1 MTTGTKLDAGNLRAE
16 NTVPPELE
24 YPAAAN
30 LIRRTSL
37 LIILCC
43 LLLSGCRSGTTNT
56 APTIELIRIPL
67 EDEGGTGKM
76 AAIEGR
82 VTGARPGQQIV
93 LFARSGAWYVQP
105 FTEQPFTKIQPD
117 STWRNS
123 THLGTEY
130 AAMLVEPEYRPP
142 AVTDVLPNRGGG
154 VIAVAVAPGEAKLL
168 LPVFWQTWWFRLLGG
183 LACLFALLAFHR
195 LRLRQLA
202 RQLNARFDERL
213 EERTRIAQDLH
224 DTLLQGFLSASMQL
238 YVAVEQLPED
248 SPAKSRLNQ
257 VHQLMGR
264 VIEEGRNT
272 VQGLRSITADSLD
285 LEQAFSRIPQEFA
298 GHNESGEQ
306 VRCRVTVKGRSRPLH
321 PIIRDEV
328 YRIGREALI
337 NAFRHSITKSIEVEL
352 KYSVRHLRVSIRDDG
367 DATENRAMPARREE
381 SMELARLLSE
391 RARRIGARLKVRS
404 LATAGTEIELSI
416 PSRAAYLNQSPRPH
430 RWLANLSPLRAMSRL
445 WKSKTEEDE

>member
-105 FTEQPFTKIQPD
+105 FTDQPFTKIQPD

-123 THLGTEY
+123 IHLGTEY
-130 AAMLVEPEYRPP
+130 AALLVEPGYLPP
-142 AVTDVLPNRGGG
+142 ARTDVLPGKSAT
-154 VIAVAVAPGEAKLL
+154 IVAVAITQGEVRMLV
-168 LPVFWQTWWFRLLGG
+168 PVFWQTWWFRLSGA
-183 LACLFALLAFHR
+183 LACLFALLAFHLIR
-195 LRLRQLA
+195 LRRLTR
-202 RQLNARFDERL
+202 RLNARFEARL
-213 EERTRIAQDLH
+213 AERTRITQEIQ

-238 YVAVEQLPED
+238 HVAIDQVSED
-248 SPAKSRLNQ
+248 SPAKPRLNHVQ
-257 VHQLMGR
+257 QLMGQ

-272 VQGLRSITADSLD
+272 IRGMRSSGDDSLD
-285 LEQAFSRIPQEFA
+285 LGRAFDRIRQEFA
-298 GHNESGEQ
+298 GQ
-306 VRCRVTVKGRSRPLH
+306 KPIDIRVVVEGRPRPLH

-328 YRIGREALI
+328 YGIGREAVV
-337 NAFRHSITKSIEVEL
+337 NAFRHSGAKSIEVEME
-352 KYSVRHLRVSIRDDG
+352 YTARRLRVLVRDDG
-367 DATENRAMPARREE
+367 RGIGAQTPRSRSDGRRG
-381 SMELARLLSE
+381 LSGMRE
-391 RARRIGARLKVRS
+391 RADGIGARLKVRS
-404 LATAGTEIELSI
+404 RAAAGTEVELSV
-416 PSRAAYLNQSPRPH
+416 PSRVAYLNQSPMRP
-430 RWLANLSPLRAMSRL
+430 P
-445 WKSKTEEDE
+445 K

>member
-1 MTTGTKLDAGNLRAE
+1 HFAVSFYLVDAIAANVRIAGPDNSSGFGDGAITTESQNDHGSSESGFSGRLAFSPIGTQALQELLGSKLLVLSQRTSGISLIESVTMPNISPAAVTFQAAAPSLAGIRPTTTIVVVLYYPVVVSEKHSISCCQRRGYPRIVRPGEMTTGTKLDAGNLRAE

-272 VQGLRSITADSLD
+272 VQGLRSI
-285 LEQAFSRIPQEFA
+285 
-298 GHNESGEQ
+298 
-306 VRCRVTVKGRSRPLH
+306 
-321 PIIRDEV
+321 
-328 YRIGREALI
+328 
-337 NAFRHSITKSIEVEL
+337 
-352 KYSVRHLRVSIRDDG
+352 
-367 DATENRAMPARREE
+367 
-381 SMELARLLSE
+381 
-391 RARRIGARLKVRS
+391 
-404 LATAGTEIELSI
+404 
-416 PSRAAYLNQSPRPH
+416 
-430 RWLANLSPLRAMSRL
+430 
-445 WKSKTEEDE
+445 